1 MALPRSGGLSLQLI
15 YLSPVID
22 SPNPHIED
30 VLNRHRP
37 ALGSYYDAYRNHV
50 YRVYNLSLQLYR
62 PTQAEEASLAIAA
75 AFHDLGI
82 WAANTFDYLPPS
94 VALAQ
99 AYAAEKGL
107 EEQAAPIAAIINNH
121 HKLSRYNG
129 DALAEAFRKADLID
143 LSLNVFRFDVRA
155 SYLKELNRA
164 YPGRGFHRFIFGKIL
179 KNIFRHPLNPLPM
192 VRL

>member
-1 MALPRSGGLSLQLI
+1 MDSQNPFIEEVLS
-15 YLSPVID
+15 
-22 SPNPHIED
+22 
-30 VLNRHRP
+30 RHAA
-37 ALGSYYDAYRNHV
+37 ALGAYYAAYRNHV

-62 PTQAEEASLAIAA
+62 LTKPEEASLAIAA

-94 VALAQ
+94 VTLAQ
-99 AYAAEKGL
+99 AYAAEMGL
-107 EEQAAPIAAIINNH
+107 GAQAEQIAAIINNH
-121 HKLSRYNG
+121 HKLSRFKSN
-129 DALAEAFRKADLID
+129 ALAEAFRKADLID
-143 LSLNVFRFDVRA
+143 LSLNVFRFGIKG

-179 KNIFRHPLNPLPM
+179 KNILRHPLNPLPM

>member
-22 SPNPHIED
+22 SPNPHIEE

-37 ALGSYYDAYRNHV
+37 ALGSCYAAYRNHV
-50 YRVYNLSLQLYR
+50 YRVYHLSLQLYH

-94 VALAQ
+94 VTLAQ

-107 EEQAAPIAAIINNH
+107 GAQAEQIAAIINNH
-121 HKLSRYNG
+121 HKLSRFKSN
-129 DALAEAFRKADLID
+129 ALAEAFR
-143 LSLNVFRFDVRA
+143 
-155 SYLKELNRA
+155 
-164 YPGRGFHRFIFGKIL
+164 
-179 KNIFRHPLNPLPM
+179 
-192 VRL
+192 

>member
-1 MALPRSGGLSLQLI
+1 MALLRWGGLSLQLI

-22 SPNPHIED
+22 HANPHIEE

-37 ALGSYYDAYRNHV
+37 ALGSCYDAYRNHV

-62 PTQAEEASLAIAA
+62 PTQPEEASLAIAA

-82 WAANTFDYLPPS
+82 WTAHTFDYLPPS

-107 EEQAAPIAAIINNH
+107 EEQAAPIAAIVNNH